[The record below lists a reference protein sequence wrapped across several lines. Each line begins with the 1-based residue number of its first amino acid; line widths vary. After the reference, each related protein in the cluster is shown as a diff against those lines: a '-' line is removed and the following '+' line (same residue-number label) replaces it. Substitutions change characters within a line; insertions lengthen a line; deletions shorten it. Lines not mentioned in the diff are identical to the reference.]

1 MDKLIEDLSA
11 LTTAQI
17 TELRTRLESLW
28 GVKAEVISAVPQNAT
43 PVETSKAE
51 PTSFAVYLTAFA
63 NKMGVI
69 KMVRE
74 ITNLGLIQAKE
85 FIEGA
90 LPGEIKTDLTKEQAE
105 EIKAKIDG
113 AGGSAEIKAV
123 G

>member
-11 LTTAQI
+11 LNTAQV
-17 TELRTRLESLW
+17 TELRTRLEALW
-28 GVKAEVISAVPQNAT
+28 GVKAEVISAAPQVV
-43 PVETSKAE
+43 PVETAKVE
-51 PTSFAVYLTAFA
+51 PTSFGVYLTGFA

-85 FIEGA
+85 FVEGS
-90 LPGEIKTDLTKEQAE
+90 LPGELKTDLTKDQAE
-105 EIKAKIDG
+105 EIKSKIDG
-113 AGGSAEIKAV
+113 AGGTAEIKPL